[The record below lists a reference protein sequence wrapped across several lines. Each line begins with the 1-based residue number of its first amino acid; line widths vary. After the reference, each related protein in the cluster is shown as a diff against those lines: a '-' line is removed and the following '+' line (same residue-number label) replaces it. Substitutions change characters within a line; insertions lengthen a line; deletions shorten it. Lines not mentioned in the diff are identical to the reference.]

1 MRRKSKVVDS
11 MAEDVL
17 DQLDGESGA
26 LDKKA
31 RKKAEKARKKEE
43 KKQRKE
49 EKKQQGEEAAEEE
62 DGGGSKIAV
71 VLATIVFIAIW
82 LAILGLII
90 KMDIGGFG
98 STVLQPI
105 LKDVPVVNKILPESA
120 EGPVVDAQYP
130 YTTLNEA
137 IERIKELEVE
147 LSNAQTQTE
156 GNSDY
161 VAQLEAEV
169 ARLRE
174 FESEQSAFEEEKTK
188 FYKEV
193 VFNENAP
200 DISEYKAY
208 YEGIDPANAEVLY
221 KQVVQQ
227 QQASEEIEE
236 YAKTYSEMK
245 PNQAA
250 AIMEAMQDNLKLV
263 VKILQNMETDAR
275 SKILAA
281 MDAEVAARITKMME
295 P

>member
-1 MRRKSKVVDS
+1 

-156 GNSDY
+156 GTSDY
-161 VAQLEAEV
+161 VAQLEAAL

>member
-1 MRRKSKVVDS
+1 

-161 VAQLEAEV
+161 VAQLGAEV